1 MKERTEYHTLREA
14 SSRSTAQSLSSILS
28 MFFSTLSRILRMYSS
43 GEGFGPPP
51 VKEGEAWF
59 IPQDG

>member
-1 MKERTEYHTLREA
+1 
-14 SSRSTAQSLSSILS
+14 
-28 MFFSTLSRILRMYSS
+28 MYSS

-51 VKEGEAWF
+51 AKEGEAWF